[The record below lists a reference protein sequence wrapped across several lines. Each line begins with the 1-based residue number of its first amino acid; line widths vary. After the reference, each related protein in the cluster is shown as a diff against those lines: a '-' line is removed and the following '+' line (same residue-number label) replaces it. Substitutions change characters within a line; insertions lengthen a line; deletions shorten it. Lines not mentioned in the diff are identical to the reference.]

1 MKRTVFSLLAAFAL
15 CVSAAAAGPAG
26 SCPSAL
32 LMEKQTGTVLFAQDE
47 HTPREPASV
56 TKIMT
61 LLLVME
67 AIDSGALSYDDV
79 VTGSAH
85 AAGMGGSQIWLKENE
100 QMTVRDLLKA
110 VCIVSGNDAAVA
122 LAEHLAG
129 SEDAFVER
137 MNARAQEL
145 GMNDT
150 HFVNC
155 TGLPAAGH
163 LTSAC
168 DIALMSRELI
178 LHHPDIR
185 QFTTVWMDSLRGGES
200 MLVNT
205 NKLIRFYDG
214 ATGLKTGSTGS
225 AGYCLSATAEK
236 NGMELIAVV
245 LKGKTSDER
254 FSDAKSLLNYGFSTW
269 SLVTVTP
276 DEVLPPVPV
285 MLGVRGTVQPVL
297 TSENTL
303 LVEKTLANGL
313 TKEVALA
320 ESVAAPVYAGDT
332 LGQLTVRDAAGNTVA
347 ELPILAGEDVGH
359 VTFVQ
364 MLGRCLARGFCMGPQ
379 S

>member
-15 CVSAAAAGPAG
+15 CVSAAAAGPAVR
-26 SCPSAL
+26 CPSAL